1 MGMKIIKGL
10 GLLTVIVFL
19 SLGFVSVKPD
29 YPRIGIVTSLKQ
41 DSIAYAA
48 GFRSIGESV
57 RKMISPSLSEREL
70 RTNLEDIKSAKCK
83 VLMCNLFFPGS
94 IKIAG
99 PAVNERQVLG
109 YVDSVLTMARKAGI
123 KYIVLGSSGSRNIP
137 ENYDLNKAKD
147 DFVVLC
153 KKMGQVA
160 EKHKVTILLENLQK
174 SETNFL
180 TSLNAAADI
189 VRRVDEPYFRLNA
202 DIFHM
207 MREGESPE
215 EIIAAGDL
223 ISFCEIAEKEK
234 RSLPGVAGDDFR
246 PYLRALKQIGYRGF
260 IFIEGNTND
269 PGRDIPISF
278 KYLNNQISE
287 VYSAS

>member
-1 MGMKIIKGL
+1 MKIIKGL
-10 GLLTVIVFL
+10 VLLAVVVFV
-19 SLGFVSVKPD
+19 SLGAGSVKPD
-29 YPRIGIVTSLKQ
+29 YPRIGIVTGLKQ

-70 RTNLEDIKSAKCK
+70 RTNLEDMKSAKCK
-83 VLMCNLFFPGS
+83 VLMCNLFIPGS

-99 PAVNERQVLG
+99 PAVNEKQVLG
-109 YVDSVLTMARKAGI
+109 YVDSVLTIARKAGV

-137 ENYDLNKAKD
+137 ENYDLDRAKD

-160 EKHKVTILLENLQK
+160 AKHKVTILLENLQK

-180 TSLNAAADI
+180 TTLNAAADI
-189 VRRVDEPYFRLNA
+189 VRRVNEPYFRLNA

-207 MREGESPE
+207 MREGESPA

-223 ISFCEIAEKEK
+223 ISFCEIAEKEN

-260 IFIEGNTND
+260 IFIEGNTNE
-269 PGRDIPISF
+269 PVKDIPLSF
-278 KYLNNQISE
+278 KYLSNQIAE
-287 VYSAS
+287 VYTES

>member
-1 MGMKIIKGL
+1 MKIIKGL

>member
-1 MGMKIIKGL
+1 MKIMKGL
-10 GLLTVIVFL
+10 VLLTVIVFL

-29 YPRIGIVTSLKQ
+29 HPRIGIVTSLKQ

-57 RKMISPSLSEREL
+57 RKMISPSLSDSEL

-99 PAVNERQVLG
+99 PAVKERQVLG
-109 YVDSVLTMARKAGI
+109 YVDSVLSMARKAGV

-137 ENYDLNKAKD
+137 ENYDLDKAKV
-147 DFVVLC
+147 DFVALC

-160 EKHKVTILLENLQK
+160 AKHKVTILLENLQK

-207 MREGESPE
+207 MREGESPK

-223 ISFCEIAEKEK
+223 IKFCEIAEKEK

-246 PYLRALKQIGYRGF
+246 PYLRALKQIGYQGF

-278 KYLNNQISE
+278 KYLTNQISE
-287 VYSAS
+287 VYSSS

>member
-1 MGMKIIKGL
+1 MNIGKGL
-10 GLLTVIVFL
+10 VLLAVIIFL
-19 SLGFVSVKPD
+19 SLGFVSEKPD

-57 RKMISPSLSEREL
+57 RKMISPSLSDSEL
-70 RTNLEDIKSAKCK
+70 RTNLKDIKSAKCR

-137 ENYDLNKAKD
+137 ENYDLDKAKD

-160 EKHKVTILLENLQK
+160 ANHKVTILLENLQK

-180 TSLNAAADI
+180 TTLNAAADI

-207 MREGESPE
+207 LREGESPE

-223 ISFCEIAEKEK
+223 IGFCEIAEKDK

-246 PYLRALKQIGYRGF
+246 PYLRALKHIGYHGF

-269 PGRDIPISF
+269 PVRDIPISF
-278 KYLNNQISE
+278 KYLTNQISE
-287 VYSAS
+287 VYAES

>member
-1 MGMKIIKGL
+1 MDIKIIKGL
-10 GLLTVIVFL
+10 VLLTVIVIL

-29 YPRIGIVTSLKQ
+29 YPRIGIVTGLKQ

-70 RTNLEDIKSAKCK
+70 RTNLKDIKSAKCK

-109 YVDSVLTMARKAGI
+109 YVDSVLTMARKAGV

-137 ENYDLNKAKD
+137 ENYDLDKAKD
-147 DFVVLC
+147 DFVALC

-160 EKHKVTILLENLQK
+160 AKHKVTILLENLQK

-189 VRRVDEPYFRLNA
+189 VRRVNEPYFRLNA

-207 MREGESPE
+207 MREGESPG

-278 KYLNNQISE
+278 KYLTNQIFE
-287 VYSAS
+287 VYSLT

>member
-10 GLLTVIVFL
+10 VLLTAIVFF
-19 SLGFVSVKPD
+19 SLGFISIKPD

-57 RKMISPSLSEREL
+57 RKMISPSLSKREQ

-160 EKHKVTILLENLQK
+160 AKHKVIILLENLQK

-180 TSLNAAADI
+180 TTLNAAADI

-207 MREGESPE
+207 MREGESPG

-223 ISFCEIAEKEK
+223 ISFCEIAEKQK

-246 PYLRALKQIGYRGF
+246 PYLRALKKIGYRGF

-269 PGRDIPISF
+269 PDRDFPISF
-278 KYLNNQISE
+278 KYLTHQISE

>member
-1 MGMKIIKGL
+1 MKIIKGL
-10 GLLTVIVFL
+10 VLLTVVVL
-19 SLGFVSVKPD
+19 VSLGFVSEKPD
-29 YPRIGIVTSLKQ
+29 YPRIGMVTSLKQ

-57 RKMISPSLSEREL
+57 LKMISPSLSEKEL
-70 RTNLEDIKSAKCK
+70 HTNLEDIKSAKCK

-99 PAVNERQVLG
+99 PAVNEKQVLG
-109 YVDSVLTMARKAGI
+109 YVDSVLTNARKAGI
-123 KYIVLGSSGSRNIP
+123 TYIVLGSSGSRNIP
-137 ENYDLNKAKD
+137 ENYDLDKAKD

-160 EKHKVTILLENLQK
+160 AKHKVTILLENLQK

-180 TSLNAAADI
+180 TTLNAAADI

-207 MREGESPE
+207 LREGESPE

-223 ISFCEIAEKEK
+223 IGFCEIAEKEK

-269 PGRDIPISF
+269 PERDIPIAF
-278 KYLNNQISE
+278 KYLSSQISE
-287 VYSAS
+287 VYAAP

>member
-1 MGMKIIKGL
+1 MDMRIIKGL
-10 GLLTVIVFL
+10 VLLTVVVL
-19 SLGFVSVKPD
+19 VSLGFVSVKPD
-29 YPRIGIVTSLKQ
+29 YPRIGMVTSLKQ

-83 VLMCNLFFPGS
+83 VLMCNLFFQGS

-99 PAVNERQVLG
+99 PAVNEKQVLG
-109 YVDSVLTMARKAGI
+109 YVDSVLTNARKAGI
-123 KYIVLGSSGSRNIP
+123 TYIVLGSSGSRNIP
-137 ENYDLNKAKD
+137 ENYDLDKAKD

-160 EKHKVTILLENLQK
+160 AKHKVTILLENLQK

-180 TSLNAAADI
+180 TTLNAAADI

-207 MREGESPE
+207 LREGESPE

-223 ISFCEIAEKEK
+223 IGFCEIAEKEK

-246 PYLRALKQIGYRGF
+246 PYLRALKQISYRGF

-269 PGRDIPISF
+269 PERDIPISF
-278 KYLNNQISE
+278 KYLTNQILE
-287 VYSAS
+287 VYAAP